1 MKQEYFI
8 DDENKNYPYLS
19 FNFTEQEKIYAIR
32 TALLKSQHTMN
43 ENQNG
48 FKREPLQKFNKQ
60 LQGILAEMSVKKI
73 LERVNKDINLSVIRY
88 DEVRTDNFKYS
99 KGEYDLKIK
108 TKSKELIVEVRSS
121 MFYKY
126 LTFENIKKEPIIGSY
141 TNNIKKNEKPSDLF
155 FRPFIILE
163 NSKTIIEGLENN
175 DLKLI
180 IPSACTINYFNKNG
194 YIGKLG
200 QSNTE
205 YNLVNIS
212 EETNIVNFCQNLKEY
227 LKSLENKRNIV
238 KQKI

>member
-1 MKQEYFI
+1 MKKEYFE
-8 DDENKNYPYLS
+8 DDEEKIYPYLS
-19 FNFTEQEKIYAIR
+19 FNFTEKEKIYAIK

-48 FKREPLQKFNKQ
+48 LKRNYFQKFNKQ
-60 LQGILAEMSVKKI
+60 LQGILAEIAVKKI
-73 LERVNKDINLSVIRY
+73 LERVADNIDIEVIRY

-121 MFYKY
+121 MFYKH
-126 LTFENIKKEPIIGSY
+126 LIFENIKKEPIIGSY
-141 TNNIKKNEKPSDLF
+141 TNNVKKAEKPSDLF

-163 NSKTIIEGLENN
+163 SSKTIIEGLENN

-180 IPSACTINYFNKNG
+180 IPSACTINHFNKNG

-200 QSNTE
+200 QLNTE

-212 EETNIVNFCQNLKEY
+212 TETNIINFCQNLKLY
-227 LKSLENKRNIV
+227 LMNLNNKKISV
-238 KQKI
+238 KMK